1 MNGLDNQPAS
11 VMASR
16 SPVIFSSVYQAS
28 VNFFEDFYTSRSLEL
43 RAPVMNA
50 FEWCCSSSISFRIV
64 ELKFNC
70 IRLPFSLVGH

>member
-16 SPVIFSSVYQAS
+16 SPVSFSSVYQAS
-28 VNFFEDFYTSRSLEL
+28 VNFEDFYTSRSLEL

-50 FEWCCSSSISFRIV
+50 FGAAVPAVSGSWS
-64 ELKFNC
+64 
-70 IRLPFSLVGH
+70 